1 MSFDGHANFVYQTLG
16 SSLSSGATSATLT
29 ADFTN
34 VPSWPANATIW
45 PAGTTPSAANAEIV
59 RVTADSSGTLT
70 ITRAQEGTSAKSFS
84 SGAQVAVTIT
94 SKTITD
100 IESGGSLTASAL
112 ASGAVTAPK
121 LATILQPA
129 ARAGIAVN
137 ARGLLSENGNPMN
150 YIGQGIL
157 SSGNYYFMGGLG
169 VINGDTVTGAA
180 LGVITAGSG
189 TAPGYFYVGLYTFSS
204 GTLTRVAVSNNL
216 NSSGSLTSS
225 GIQKFAFSS
234 PYSVTTD
241 QAVYLGVIQNGTFG
255 TTNVTFAQFQ
265 GSANMAGSLLGGD
278 TSKMMLFNQQNPGAN
293 SLPSSV
299 SISSGSSNNPIWCGL
314 Y

>member
-1 MSFDGHANFVYQTLG
+1 MAFDGHANLAYQTLNA
-16 SSLSSGATSATLT
+16 SLSSGATSIALA
-29 ADFTN
+29 ADFTY
-34 VPSWPANATIW
+34 VPTWPANATIW
-45 PAGTTPSAANAEIV
+45 PAGTNPTGANAEIV
-59 RVTADSSGTLT
+59 RITADSSGTLT

-84 SGAQVAVTIT
+84 SGDQIMVGLTK
-94 SKTITD
+94 KTITD
-100 IESGGSLTASAL
+100 IESGGLLTASAL

-150 YIGQGIL
+150 YIGQGAL
-157 SSGNYYFMGGLG
+157 TSANYYFFGGLG

-189 TAPGYFYVGLYTFSS
+189 AAPGYFYVGLYTFSG

-216 NSSGSLTSS
+216 NSSGSLTST
-225 GIQKFAFSS
+225 GIQKFAFSGT
-234 PYSVTTD
+234 YSVTTD
-241 QAVYLGVIQNGTFG
+241 QAVYLGVLQYGTFG

-265 GSANMAGSLLGGD
+265 GNAGMAGGLIGGD
-278 TSKMMLFNQQNPGAN
+278 TTKMMLFNQQNPGAN

-299 SISSGSSNNPIWCGL
+299 SVTSGSGNNPFWAGL